1 MAGNGKV
8 GNLFFGINLDSKE
21 FKKGMRQVKRNMKQF
36 QKDMKNGF
44 ADVAKGAT
52 ALTAGITGLTAGA
65 FALAKQTSEL
75 VNSQNILAESLGS
88 TQAEIAGLELAA
100 DTMGVSYDML
110 IDKMREFGGVDEF
123 KKLADDVMNAGD
135 ATAQLA
141 KAQEI
146 FGNEG
151 LKLLPILQQ
160 GSQGLNDYVTEARKL
175 GLALS
180 PDQVDQMTGA
190 WGKFEKAMQ
199 KITGLTRQLG
209 LIFSES
215 FGEFSEKIGELIS
228 NNLPALVAN
237 VDVVWKAFQNWFNNM
252 IMGIEYTLDAFADF
266 TDGVSDEFSAIELL
280 VFALE
285 SPFEAFSLFLASWA
299 ETTLS
304 VMSSP
309 FRGFVNLV
317 SRIFSGFTVLLE
329 TIVTGWAKIFEGI
342 ISSLPKGFTEGSD
355 IKSVAEALNR
365 MKGSIAGVRKEVEE
379 FGEAMDPKNFTGAY
393 DDLLLTKDKRKEFES
408 LLDKSVD
415 RTRRRMARV
424 MGDISKMGKSETG
437 AESGKADASSK
448 ISGMATLAVAGSI
461 EAFKL
466 ENQTE
471 NQILDVNKK
480 QLIALNK
487 MTRQQ
492 QLQVAGFTK

>member
-44 ADVAKGAT
+44 ADVAKSAT
-52 ALTAGITGLTAGA
+52 ALTGAVAGLTAGA
-65 FALAKQTSEL
+65 FALAKSTSEL
-75 VNSQNILAESLGS
+75 VNAQNILAESLGS

-199 KITGLTRQLG
+199 KITGLTRQTG
-209 LIFSES
+209 LVFSES
-215 FGEFSEKIGELIS
+215 FGEFSELIGNLIE
-228 NNLPALVAN
+228 NNLPSLVAGIT
-237 VDVVWKAFQNWFNNM
+237 VVWGAFKVWFENM
-252 IMGIEYTLDAFADF
+252 LMGIELLLDGFGDLTQGVTNEFSLIELAVIGLTHPFETVLMGIIKITEKILSVISAPFRKIMAFFSLVSEGILKVISVMAKALGDGKLSKMIQDFADDAGLATRQYRESLDAFNNTGAF
-266 TDGVSDEFSAIELL
+266 DGVLFGGFQDDYIAQIKKTAKATRKEYNL
-280 VFALE
+280 
-285 SPFEAFSLFLASWA
+285 AF
-299 ETTLS
+299 
-304 VMSSP
+304 
-309 FRGFVNLV
+309 
-317 SRIFSGFTVLLE
+317 
-329 TIVTGWAKIFEGI
+329 
-342 ISSLPKGFTEGSD
+342 KGF
-355 IKSVAEALNR
+355 
-365 MKGSIAGVRKEVEE
+365 
-379 FGEAMDPKNFTGAY
+379 GERFSSTSENGAQ
-393 DDLLLTKDKRKEFES
+393 T
-408 LLDKSVD
+408 
-415 RTRRRMARV
+415 
-424 MGDISKMGKSETG
+424 
-437 AESGKADASSK
+437 GKADTESK

-471 NQILDVNKK
+471 NQILDVNKQ
-480 QLIALNK
+480 QLRELKN

-492 QLQVAGFTK
+492 QLQVAGFTS

>member
-44 ADVAKGAT
+44 ATVAKGAT

-190 WGKFEKAMQ
+190 WGKYEKMMQ
-199 KITGLTRQLG
+199 KITCATRQFG
-209 LIFSES
+209 VAFSED
-215 FGEFSEKIGELIS
+215 FGQFS
-228 NNLPALVAN
+228 
-237 VDVVWKAFQNWFNNM
+237 
-252 IMGIEYTLDAFADF
+252 
-266 TDGVSDEFSAIELL
+266 
-280 VFALE
+280 
-285 SPFEAFSLFLASWA
+285 
-299 ETTLS
+299 
-304 VMSSP
+304 
-309 FRGFVNLV
+309 
-317 SRIFSGFTVLLE
+317 
-329 TIVTGWAKIFEGI
+329 
-342 ISSLPKGFTEGSD
+342 
-355 IKSVAEALNR
+355 
-365 MKGSIAGVRKEVEE
+365 
-379 FGEAMDPKNFTGAY
+379 
-393 DDLLLTKDKRKEFES
+393 
-408 LLDKSVD
+408 
-415 RTRRRMARV
+415 RR
-424 MGDISKMGKSETG
+424 
-437 AESGKADASSK
+437 
-448 ISGMATLAVAGSI
+448 
-461 EAFKL
+461 
-466 ENQTE
+466 
-471 NQILDVNKK
+471 
-480 QLIALNK
+480 
-487 MTRQQ
+487 
-492 QLQVAGFTK
+492 